1 MGECDHTDHLL
12 NIEDMKN
19 IFFKSIVKYFNVQ
32 KIAALFFVLLVL
44 SAYHITIGQN
54 NPIEAQKQKIVNMVK
69 DQQDQGLST
78 LAITSLPFWLAL
90 TDKLTN
96 EEP

>member
-1 MGECDHTDHLL
+1 
-12 NIEDMKN
+12 MKRIN
-19 IFFKSIVKYFNVQ
+19 FKSIEKYFNVQ
-32 KIAALFFVLLVL
+32 KIAALFFVLLIL

-54 NPIEAQKQKIVNMVK
+54 NPFETQKQKIVNMVK
-69 DQQDQGLST
+69 NQQDKGIST

-96 EEP
+96 EDP

>member
-1 MGECDHTDHLL
+1 MKR
-12 NIEDMKN
+12 IE
-19 IFFKSIVKYFNVQ
+19 FKSIKKYFNVQ

-44 SAYHITIGQN
+44 TAYHITIGHN
-54 NPIEAQKQKIVNMVK
+54 NPIETQKKKIVNMVK
-69 DQQDQGLST
+69 NQQQESIST

-96 EEP
+96 EDR

>member
-1 MGECDHTDHLL
+1 
-12 NIEDMKN
+12 MKKLD
-19 IFFKSIVKYFNVQ
+19 FKSIVKYFNVQ

-44 SAYHITIGQN
+44 TAYHITIGQN
-54 NPIEAQKQKIVNMVK
+54 NPIETQKQKIVNMVK
-69 DQQDQGLST
+69 NQQEEGIST

-96 EEP
+96 EDR